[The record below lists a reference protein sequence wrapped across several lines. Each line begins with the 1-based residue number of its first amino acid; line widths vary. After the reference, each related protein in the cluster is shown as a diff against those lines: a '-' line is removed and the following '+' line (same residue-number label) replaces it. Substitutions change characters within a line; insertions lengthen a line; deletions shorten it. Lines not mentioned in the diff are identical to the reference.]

1 MNTRKNRFLLTT
13 AVLLAG
19 VSLASAQGMREGA
32 GGGMSGG
39 AAAGAESGRSGGGMS
54 HGAGGASHGEGMTQG
69 RAGGRAEGPAAAPSR
84 SERSEGMPASGKADR
99 GERKAVDQGR
109 GARDN
114 ARQSQS
120 EGEKRGKDQTVGQSR
135 GGPDQARQSR
145 SERDKSGMKDQTTG
159 QSRSDRDAT
168 RQSQGAEQGRSA
180 TTGANTK
187 DNVQGKK
194 AQGQSTTTTGAN
206 TKDNAQGKNVQGQST
221 TTTGAKGNAQGQSAP
236 TTGANT
242 NNAQAPSAQQGTT
255 TGANTQGQ
263 VNTQA
268 QAQGGT
274 TQSLSGRVQV
284 SAQQQTTLQQSVL
297 SSRNVDRVRV
307 NFNSINFRINTGV
320 VVPRNISVVA
330 ISTFPVLIDIYPA
343 YRDDSFFVV
352 DDEIIVVDRSHRIVD
367 AIPAGPRT
375 HFARRGSVSGGGGN
389 IAALD
394 LSPDDIRIVQ
404 RVLIERGLM
413 SGQADGILG
422 PATREALITFQ
433 RREGFQTT
441 GSIDT
446 RTVAALGVSN
456 QIRATQGQSTTT
468 GQGRLASRRSRTRP
482 GKAPIRPTRRRS
494 RTRPMR
500 RHSRTRPPDRLG
512 RTNHPQPDRPSRT
525 NRRRRARQAHN
536 RLLVRPPDRRRPKA
550 TVSLP
555 TSPATRRLGKPT
567 KIMPRRLR
575 RRVSRLRINP
585 TGKMPPKPRLWR
597 GSLRPARRPGAMRS
611 IERGIHFAAGIRG
624 EMDSGLASARRPGMT
639 ELVVMP
645 SPRPETPSPARS
657 VPRNPAGSRR
667 A

>member
-1 MNTRKNRFLLTT
+1 P
-13 AVLLAG
+13 
-19 VSLASAQGMREGA
+19 
-32 GGGMSGG
+32 
-39 AAAGAESGRSGGGMS
+39 
-54 HGAGGASHGEGMTQG
+54 
-69 RAGGRAEGPAAAPSR
+69 GPS
-84 SERSEGMPASGKADR
+84 
-99 GERKAVDQGR
+99 
-109 GARDN
+109 
-114 ARQSQS
+114 
-120 EGEKRGKDQTVGQSR
+120 
-135 GGPDQARQSR
+135 
-145 SERDKSGMKDQTTG
+145 
-159 QSRSDRDAT
+159 
-168 RQSQGAEQGRSA
+168 
-180 TTGANTK
+180 
-187 DNVQGKK
+187 
-194 AQGQSTTTTGAN
+194 TTTGAN
-206 TKDNAQGKNVQGQST
+206 T
-221 TTTGAKGNAQGQSAP
+221 
-236 TTGANT
+236 
-242 NNAQAPSAQQGTT
+242 NAQAPSAQQGQSTT

-307 NFNSINFRINTGV
+307 NFNSINFRINAGV

-394 LSPDDIRIVQ
+394 LSPDEIRIVQ

-468 GQGRLASRRSRTRP
+468 GQGATGQSTQQNTTGQST
-482 GKAPIRPTRRRS
+482 GQTNAPAQQNQ
-494 RTRPMR
+494 
-500 RHSRTRPPDRLG
+500 
-512 RTNHPQPDRPSRT
+512 TNAPAQQNQTTGQAGQNQPST
-525 NRRRRARQAHN
+525 TGQAQQN
-536 RLLVRPPDRRRPKA
+536 Q
-550 TVSLP
+550 
-555 TSPATRRLGKPT
+555 PATSGQAGTQPPAGQT
-567 KIMPRRLR
+567 
-575 RRVSRLRINP
+575 
-585 TGKMPPKPRLWR
+585 TGQA
-597 GSLRPARRPGAMRS
+597 PAQS
-611 IERGIHFAAGIRG
+611 N
-624 EMDSGLASARRPGMT
+624 SQST
-639 ELVVMP
+639 NQP
-645 SPRPETPSPARS
+645 SNTPSGQTNQNNAPPPSTSGQPAQNQPNR
-657 VPRNPAGSRR
+657 
-667 A
+667 